1 MALPLVCTIISR
13 QYRAKM
19 LYVDKEMWFNF
30 LVKISWIFSV
40 LSFREELAASAE

>member
-13 QYRAKM
+13 QYQAKM
-19 LYVDKEMWFNF
+19 YVDKEMWFNF